1 MKMKD
6 KFDLISLNDARM
18 SIIHNLENNNTD
30 TFFNKDFYKRML
42 LKIEDLMLDCASGY
56 YIENGTMHPDSKKIK
71 KWKVPIGDATIIK
84 VPIDTRKEKFKSN
97 AKLFAFEIGMEND
110 TLNDF
115 NEYWLEKNKS
125 GTKFKFEMQETFEI
139 KRRMIKWHNN
149 SIQWAVKEKK
159 KKSFE
164 ANFKKTKTG
173 LYIAYCSRC
182 GKKETPNDS
191 WQLKDGSN
199 CCRVEYMPEGKA
211 E

>member
-1 MKMKD
+1 MKD

-42 LKIEDLMLDCASGY
+42 LKIEDLMLDCASDY
-56 YIENGTMHPDSKKIK
+56 YVENGTMHPDSKKIK
-71 KWKVPIGDATIIK
+71 KWKVPIGDATIVK

-97 AKLFAFEIGMEND
+97 AKLFAFEIGMENNV
-110 TLNDF
+110 LNDF

-125 GTKFKFEMQETFEI
+125 ETKLKFEMQETFEI

-199 CCRVEYMPEGKA
+199 CCRVEYMPEGKT

>member
-1 MKMKD
+1 MKD

-18 SIIHNLENNNTD
+18 SIIHNLEHNNTA
-30 TFFNKDFYKRML
+30 TFFNKDFYKKML
-42 LKIEDLMLDCASGY
+42 LRIEDLMLDCASDY
-56 YIENGTMHPDSKKIK
+56 YVENGTMHPDSKKIK
-71 KWKVPIGDATIIK
+71 KWKSPIGDSTIVK
-84 VPIDTRKEKFKSN
+84 VHIDTRKEKFKSN
-97 AKLFAFEIGMEND
+97 AKMFASEIGMAD
-110 TLNDF
+110 DALKSF

-125 GTKFKFEMQETFEI
+125 ETKLKFEMQETFEI
-139 KRRMIKWHNN
+139 KRRMIKWNNN
-149 SIQWAVKEKK
+149 SIDWAVKKVKK
-159 KKSFE
+159 QSFE